1 METVNRELR
10 GGVLGRARVTEGSR
24 VEGPVLEG
32 EGFTPRLPRGYPEAT
47 VPLEILRGCLERCMH
62 ALSP

>member
-10 GGVLGRARVTEGSR
+10 GGVLGWARVTEGSR
-24 VEGPVLEG
+24 IEGSVLEG
-32 EGFTPRLPRGYPEAT
+32 EEFIPRLPPEAT
-47 VPLEILRGCLERCMH
+47 VPREILRGCLERCMH